1 MPERFRRLVHEA
13 LKFGAV
19 GGVNA
24 VINFAVFNALILTL
38 FAQSQLKANVIATVV
53 ATTASYLMNRHWT
66 FRHRSRSA
74 MHREYM
80 LFFLFNG
87 VGLVIELAVLGAA
100 KYGFAL
106 TSILALNIAKMIG
119 VGFGTVFR
127 FWAYRTF
134 VFRALPEPEE
144 SFAAAEAALAGA
156 PGPVALAGHEPDLVA
171 PDPAAPDPAA
181 PDLVAPDPVTPEPAG
196 SSANGH
202 APVGLRHAPDLVGR
216 VDQSKPN
223 RARAG
228 RGRRDARADPDG
240 AAMAELDRKAHPL
253 PAARRH

>member
-1 MPERFRRLVHEA
+1 MRLDRFVPERFRRLIHEA

-19 GGVNA
+19 GGINA

-74 MHREYM
+74 MHREYV
-80 LFFLFNG
+80 LFFLLNG

-106 TSILALNIAKMIG
+106 TSILALNIAKIIG

-127 FWAYRTF
+127 FWAYRSF

-144 SFAAAEAALAGA
+144 SVAAAEAALAGV
-156 PGPVALAGHEPDLVA
+156 PGPVALAGHEPDPPKQA
-171 PDPAAPDPAA
+171 T
-181 PDLVAPDPVTPEPAG
+181 VTPRQATAG
-196 SSANGH
+196 SRANGH
-202 APVGLRHAPDLVGR
+202 APVGLSHGPDLAGHADR
-216 VDQSKPN
+216 PQAY
-223 RARAG
+223 RARPARRGDAG
-228 RGRRDARADPDG
+228 ADVT
-240 AAMAELDRKAHPL
+240 AVAELDRKADPL
-253 PAARRH
+253 PTARRR